1 MPSNFLITKF
11 KSRQSSVMYVKDAT
25 QNDLFRNSQNHNDT
39 KRVMDFM
46 CSSTYMIHS
55 VKRLTDNVEFSV
67 ATRINSNINPAGR
80 LIMSIKIENGEIVLS
95 VTGGAEIALHNA
107 AIYTAPVVTPIVAQP
122 IATAANNASTTNLN
136 QTQKDAFFNT
146 IQNTIIA
153 ANPRAV
159 RLPGLLRNRQ
169 GQTLQAFL
177 QEFFTNW
184 NQEKDTIFADNREVQ
199 TQAGK
204 RRSVG
209 DIFMICKYYYPSCTL
224 KQVYKALLID
234 LPASMPSGF
243 RTSKCTTINKR
254 VWYYDSGAE
263 SGQLSLETTDEYG
276 NKIALLKTNLQ

>member
-1 MPSNFLITKF
+1 MSNFLITKF

-25 QNDLFRNSQNHNDT
+25 QNDLFRNSNNPDDT
-39 KRVMDFM
+39 KKIMDFM
-46 CSSTYMIHS
+46 CSATYEIHE
-55 VKRLTDNVEFSV
+55 VKRLNDGLVFEKSF
-67 ATRINSNINPAGR
+67 TRVNYNPTQTNR
-80 LIMSIKIENGEIVLS
+80 FIDRISIENGEIKLNHYSGSSVL
-95 VTGGAEIALHNA
+95 LQNA
-107 AIYTAPVVTPIVAQP
+107 VLYTAPAPTPQPAVAVT
-122 IATAANNASTTNLN
+122 NNAPATNSS
-136 QTQKDAFFNT
+136 QIQKDAFFNT

-159 RLPGLLRNRQ
+159 RLPGLLRNRGTQ
-169 GQTLQAFL
+169 SLQAFL

-184 NQEKDTIFADNREVQ
+184 NAEKDTIFADNREVQ

-234 LPASMPSGF
+234 MPASMPAGF
-243 RTSKCTTINKR
+243 RTSKCSTIGKR
-254 VWYYDSGAE
+254 VWYYSSGEE
-263 SGQLSLETTDEYG
+263 SGQLSLETNDEYG

>member
-1 MPSNFLITKF
+1 MSNFLITKF

-25 QNDLFRNSQNHNDT
+25 QNDLFRNIANNADT
-39 KRVMDFM
+39 KKVMDFM
-46 CSSTYMIHS
+46 CSSTYEIHE
-55 VKRLTDNVEFSV
+55 VKRLSDGLLFEKSSTKVNYNHTQTNRFID
-67 ATRINSNINPAGR
+67 RIS
-80 LIMSIKIENGEIVLS
+80 IENGEIKLNHYSGSSVL
-95 VTGGAEIALHNA
+95 LQNA
-107 AIYTAPVVTPIVAQP
+107 VMYTTPP
-122 IATAANNASTTNLN
+122 AANNAPTTNLN
-136 QTQKDAFFNT
+136 QIQKDAFFNT

-159 RLPGLLRNRQ
+159 RLPGLLRNRGTQ
-169 GQTLQAFL
+169 SLQAFL

-184 NQEKDTIFADNREVQ
+184 NAEKDTIFADNREVQ

-234 LPASMPSGF
+234 MPAIMPAGF

-254 VWYYDSGAE
+254 VWYFDSAQE
-263 SGQLSLETTDEYG
+263 SGQINLETNDEYG